1 MVRRCTA
8 QGEWLEVDFSG
19 CGFSVT
25 TLQLCES
32 SQLSKQVMHVQQT
45 QFAIVCV
52 CVCMCMGSSL
62 ASVEIGV

>member
-32 SQLSKQVMHVQQT
+32 SQVSWSCMDSKHN
-45 QFAIVCV
+45 
-52 CVCMCMGSSL
+52 L
-62 ASVEIGV
+62 L